1 MSVISP
7 QRLPH
12 MLIKNSKGFTIV
24 EVLVAMVIL
33 SIGVLSLGLLQ
44 LTAVQNTQGGHMRS
58 QATILAYDMI
68 DSMRANIPAVAS
80 GAYNITFAQ
89 PTPVADDCYGLGANC
104 TTVQMATSDLSR
116 WRNVL
121 GNYLPAGSGQVTT
134 LNIGITTQV
143 IVAVTWIDP
152 YSAESG
158 NEQLVLVS
166 ELGQ

>member
-1 MSVISP
+1 M
-7 QRLPH
+7 H
-12 MLIKNSKGFTIV
+12 MVIKNSKGFTII

-33 SIGVLSLGLLQ
+33 SIGVLGLGVLQ
-44 LTAVQNTQGGHMRS
+44 LTAVQNTQGGYLRS

-68 DSMRANIPAVAS
+68 DSMRANIPAVAGGDYS
-80 GAYNITFAQ
+80 ITFLQA
-89 PTPVADDCYGLGANC
+89 TPVAVDCYGPVANC
-104 TTVQMATSDLSR
+104 TTRQMAISDLNR

-121 GNYLPAGSGQVTT
+121 GNYLPSGSGQVSTV
-134 LNIGITTQV
+134 NVGITTQV
-143 IVAVTWIDP
+143 TVAVTWIDP

>member
-1 MSVISP
+1 M
-7 QRLPH
+7 H
-12 MLIKNSKGFTIV
+12 MVIKNSKGFTII

-33 SIGVLSLGLLQ
+33 SIGVLGLGVLQ
-44 LTAVQNTQGGHMRS
+44 LTAVQNTQGGYMRS

-68 DSMRANIPAVAS
+68 DSMRANIPAVA
-80 GAYNITFAQ
+80 GGDYGITFAQ
-89 PTPVADDCYGLGANC
+89 ATPVAVDCYGPVANC
-104 TTVQMATSDLSR
+104 TTRQMAISDLNR

-121 GNYLPAGSGQVTT
+121 GNYLPSGSGQVSTV
-134 LNIGITTQV
+134 NVGITTQV
-143 IVAVTWIDP
+143 TVAVTWIDP